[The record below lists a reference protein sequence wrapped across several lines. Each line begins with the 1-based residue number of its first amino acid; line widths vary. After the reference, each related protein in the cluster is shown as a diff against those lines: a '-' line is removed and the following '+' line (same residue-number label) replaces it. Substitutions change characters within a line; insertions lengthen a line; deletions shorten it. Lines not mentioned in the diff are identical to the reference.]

1 MYQIDNSMHC
11 DGAIYV
17 SHCNNTYSI
26 VGVRK
31 HCNHLQENKTQEKW
45 RQHGNSFRSVDSKK
59 RIVGLG
65 EESTASLCSLIFT
78 ASQAILISSENIYEK
93 GEARRKQNTQ
103 TPRHHT
109 QPNNNAA
116 QHNNKITYKK
126 TLCVAVKTVQRLN
139 KNAFF
144 GFEYKDMH
152 VIMYDRTT
160 WFHGVTH
167 YCWSCRLN
175 TNEKVLNMK

>member
-1 MYQIDNSMHC
+1 MK
-11 DGAIYV
+11 
-17 SHCNNTYSI
+17 
-26 VGVRK
+26 RERPE
-31 HCNHLQENKTQEKW
+31 ENKT
-45 RQHGNSFRSVDSKK
+45 H
-59 RIVGLG
+59 
-65 EESTASLCSLIFT
+65 
-78 ASQAILISSENIYEK
+78 
-93 GEARRKQNTQ
+93 
-103 TPRHHT
+103 RHHDT
-109 QPNNNAA
+109 THNKQQANNNAA

-126 TLCVAVKTVQRLN
+126 TLCVAVKTVHRLN